1 MTEPD
6 KLNIAQGDRKTV
18 SPSLQGPQEAVK
30 PQGGSHVYLITG
42 GTGSLGTQ
50 LAHHLL
56 AQGHRVR
63 AYARNEHSHER
74 LERSV
79 SPKLRHNL
87 SCLIGSV
94 EDKDRLKMALSGVDY
109 LIHAAALK
117 VIGLAEY
124 NPSEC
129 VKTNVLGTQSV
140 IEAVLASSVK
150 RAVFVSSDK
159 ASASVNHYGHT
170 KAVGEKLWVHA
181 NRYRPDS
188 PPFVAV
194 RYGNCWNS
202 KGSVIQAF
210 NNQLPTGRLTV
221 TSPEC
226 TRFHWKLEDA
236 GAFVLDAL
244 LKASPG
250 EIWIPKLRTY
260 KIDELAHA
268 FMRVHGISKP
278 YEVIGLR
285 PGEKLH
291 ECMISPDEAFM
302 ARDDGMRY
310 VLTPGKA
317 QGIPQSHGYHSG
329 EPRGRLNRLE
339 LEALIQETR
348 A

>member
-1 MTEPD
+1 MTE
-6 KLNIAQGDRKTV
+6 KSKTFI
-18 SPSLQGPQEAVK
+18 
-30 PQGGSHVYLITG
+30 ITG
-42 GTGSLGTQ
+42 GTGSLGTV
-50 LAHHLL
+50 LTRILINA
-56 AQGHRVR
+56 GHRVR
-63 AYARNEHSHER
+63 AYARNEHGHER
-74 LERSV
+74 LEKTIKPSQ
-79 SPKLRHNL
+79 KHLL

-94 EDKDRLKMALSGVDY
+94 EDTDRLKIAARGADY

-140 IEAVLASSVK
+140 IDAVLTSSIT

-181 NRYRPDS
+181 NRYKPES

-202 KGSVIQAF
+202 NGSVIQSFQKQAASA
-210 NNQLPTGRLTV
+210 GKLTL

-236 GAFVLDAL
+236 AAFVLDAL
-244 LKASPG
+244 LRAMPG

-260 KIDELAHA
+260 KLEELATV
-268 FMRVHGISKP
+268 FMNRYGIKTP
-278 YEVIGLR
+278 FEQVGLR
-285 PGEKLH
+285 TGEKLH
-291 ECMISPDEAFM
+291 ECMISEDEAFM
-302 ARDDGMRY
+302 SRDDGMRF
-310 VLTPGKA
+310 VLTPGTP
-317 QGIPQSHGYHSG
+317 QGDHASAYHSG
-329 EPRGRLNRLE
+329 TPKLRMSRQEI
-339 LEALIQETR
+339 EALIAETVDG
-348 A
+348 